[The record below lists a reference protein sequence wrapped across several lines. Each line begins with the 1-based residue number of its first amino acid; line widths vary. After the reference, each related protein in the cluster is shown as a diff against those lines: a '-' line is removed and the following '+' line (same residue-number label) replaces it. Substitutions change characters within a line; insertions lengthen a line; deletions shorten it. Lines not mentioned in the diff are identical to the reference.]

1 MESTDATAAAAA
13 AAAAPD
19 FNQYVTPSWDDQTD
33 QTGKI
38 AALNNQIAALEKRVG
53 FLEEIIRCLLP
64 KTNMT
69 PASEM
74 AHAFGMVTAPAVAP
88 VPTITTPASDMKSTD
103 KDTPKTTKKKKGKI
117 FKWNSEKGYGFI
129 QVEGEKKHIFCHFM
143 GCKEGG
149 KLREKVDHE
158 LGDAPVDHHL
168 ENNPADWA
176 LGTVEFVLKK
186 LVKKD
191 GTKIVADQVDFA

>member
-1 MESTDATAAAAA
+1 MESTDATAAA
-13 AAAAPD
+13 PY
-19 FNQYVTPSWDDQTD
+19 FNQYVTPSCGDQTD

-38 AALNNQIAALEKRVG
+38 AALEKRVD
-53 FLEEIIRCLLP
+53 FLESMLLRLLP

-88 VPTITTPASDMKSTD
+88 VPTITTPASDTKSTD